1 MSLALRLS
9 IAMILLV
16 VITTAGT
23 GMLIYK
29 RANDASR
36 PVVFE
41 SLKARAGILADGVTD
56 YVSGSKED
64 VMMMADLPAVRAT
77 AKLKRTGGTIDG
89 RDYAAW
95 RSQLAAEMLALIK
108 AKHSYAQIR
117 LIGLDDDGRE
127 LVRVQRNLSTD
138 ATMIVPDRDLQSKG
152 GRDYFRD
159 AVSMPVGAL
168 YVSQVSYNR
177 EQGRIELPAWPTL
190 RLATAI
196 HDDNDVPLGL
206 VVINLHLEELF
217 TQLPKGGFRGGE
229 VYLLDE
235 NGYYLIS
242 PNPEQAFAFEYG
254 NASTFQSDWPGIA
267 SLVNTPMPVGGRTR
281 DADGREYAVSA
292 WPIQLSE
299 QRHLTLI
306 EAVPTEIVFR
316 GAATVARSATMTG
329 AVAVVLAGLLA
340 IAIAATLTDPL
351 RAITR
356 AVGAASEGKPATL
369 PVNATG
375 EPGELARAVSRYL
388 ERDSLLN
395 AIAGTSV
402 DSIVTVDMNGL
413 ITTWNPAA
421 ERLYG
426 YAAREA
432 IGQSINILTPID
444 RRGEFAELME
454 RISRNESIDV
464 FETVKL
470 TKAGEPIDVSLTV
483 APIHDSQGNV
493 IGASRIARDITA
505 KLASERRLR
514 RLQAEAAH
522 AARISA
528 AGQMAGALAHEMNQ
542 PLTAVVNYA
551 RSARRILLKRGV
563 AEDDEVIVYV
573 DRAADQGQRASAII
587 KRLRQ
592 FIGNRQDRIERED
605 VNAVVEGALETALS
619 DDAGTSLNV
628 VRSYSPDLPT
638 IPLDRVQIQQVVA
651 NLIRNAREAMD
662 GSPRQNLS
670 VRTTDHPTYVAVTV
684 ADTGPGL
691 SDEVM
696 AHLFEPFATT
706 KRQGMGIGLTISRS
720 IVETH
725 GGHMFVNSDEHGS
738 EFSFTLPKEHA

>member
-16 VITTAGT
+16 VVTTAGT

-41 SLKARAGILADGVTD
+41 SLKARAGILADGLTD
-56 YVSGSKED
+56 YVAGSRED
-64 VMMMADLPAVRAT
+64 VMMLADLPAVQAT
-77 AKLKRTGGTIDG
+77 AELKRTGGTIDG
-89 RDYAAW
+89 RNYAAW
-95 RSQLAAEMLALIK
+95 RAQLAAEMLAVIK
-108 AKHSYAQIR
+108 AKHSYAQVR

-127 LVRVQRNLSTD
+127 LVRVERDRLTG
-138 ATMIVPDRDLQSKG
+138 TTRIVPNNELQSKG
-152 GRDYFRD
+152 ERNYYRD
-159 AVSMPVGAL
+159 AVTLPAGTL

-177 EQGRIELPAWPTL
+177 ERGEIELPAWPTV

-196 HDDNDVPLGL
+196 RDGNDRALGI
-206 VVINLHLEELF
+206 VIINVDLKELF
-217 TQLPKGGFRGGE
+217 TELPKGGFKGGS
-229 VYLLDE
+229 VYLVDE

-242 PNPEQAFAFEYG
+242 PNPDQAFAFEYG
-254 NASTFQSDWPGIA
+254 NGSTFQSDWPGMA
-267 SLVNTPMPVGGRTR
+267 NLVNTPTPVAGRIT
-281 DADGREYAVSA
+281 DADGRELAMSA
-292 WPIQLSE
+292 WPIELGDR
-299 QRHLTLI
+299 RHLTLI
-306 EAVPTEIVFR
+306 ESIPTDIVFR

-351 RAITR
+351 RAITK
-356 AVGAASEGKPATL
+356 AVGAASKGKPVKL
-369 PVNATG
+369 PVNASG
-375 EPGELARAVSRYL
+375 EPGALARAVSRYL

-395 AIAGTSV
+395 AIVGTSV
-402 DSIVTVDMNGL
+402 DSIVTVDMNGF

-426 YAAREA
+426 YTADEA
-432 IGQSINILTPID
+432 IGQDVSMLTPVD
-444 RRGEFAELME
+444 RRAELEELME

-470 TKAGEPIDVSLTV
+470 TKTGEPIDVSLTM

-551 RSARRILLKRGV
+551 RSARRILLKRGM
-563 AEDDEVIVYV
+563 AEDDEVITYV
-573 DRAADQGQRASAII
+573 DRAADQGQRASSII

-592 FIGNRQDRIERED
+592 FIGNRQDRIDRED

-619 DDAGTSLNV
+619 DETSTSLNI
-628 VRSYSPDLPT
+628 VRDYSPDLPT

-662 GSPRQNLS
+662 GSAQQSLS
-670 VRTTDHPTYVAVTV
+670 VRTTDHPTFVAVTV
-684 ADTGPGL
+684 SDTGPGL

-725 GGHMFVNSDEHGS
+725 GGHMSVNSNEKGC